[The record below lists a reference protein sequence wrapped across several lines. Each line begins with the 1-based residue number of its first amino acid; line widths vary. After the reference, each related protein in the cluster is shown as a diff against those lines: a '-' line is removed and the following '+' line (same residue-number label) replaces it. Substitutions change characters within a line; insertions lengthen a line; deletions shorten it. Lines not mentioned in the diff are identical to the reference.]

1 MNSMNMKSENGDT
14 KKRTWCAE
22 KRIGIRW
29 LRRKCANTSKKG
41 WIAIEDWFAIKKA
54 NIVERI
60 RARRRKIAQK
70 NALGDNRVL
79 LSPMILSPK
88 SKQRVDEYRYNLV
101 NELRNAIDS
110 NNCNNIAIT
119 GVYGSGKSSIIQTY
133 LAEKSPSFRAEKV
146 LTLSLS
152 NFMDQ
157 EQQWQGNSYERTI
170 ENKIFQHILF
180 KANEEKTAQSHYKK
194 IANISKKRARGITLF
209 FVWVVLSFF
218 IVFFPHLLL
227 SFKYISGIYEWVHSL
242 GIYGWIHGIVYI
254 GAIVSMIYA
263 LIRCIIYTIRR
274 IRKIR
279 IKGVEVE
286 KLKVNFEENT
296 KTPFNELL
304 DEILYFFRAGDY
316 EIVIFEDLDRIANPK
331 QLFLKLREINLLL
344 NDSDYY
350 KSRGESIKFVYAIR
364 DDLFESD
371 IRTKCFDYII
381 PVIPVVDK
389 YNAGDYL
396 IENYGKTIMKSI
408 GDRNL
413 GVLGMY
419 IREKRELA
427 NIVNE
432 YAISYKAFIHDTTST
447 TKLLAMLVY
456 KNAYPKDYAKAYK
469 KEGCLNVIFDPENK
483 KEFYA
488 QLVDRYTIR
497 DNDITREINRLS
509 EEIEQY
515 RGAILDVLKNAH
527 VTRLRYNGEEYPI
540 DDFISND
547 ALYQALVDNHIEGYK
562 GADNTIQSY
571 TFKYAKLAA
580 ESNTEED
587 AIAVL
592 NRNSERIAKL
602 QKEQNETQRA
612 IEKIKTTRIK
622 ALIKQQDSR
631 KVLEILKKLCEE
643 AYQNEKLSEEQRLQI
658 EQQANL
664 LLVLL
669 REGYIAE
676 DYATYMSITYEGA
689 LTESDFKF
697 VNAVM
702 QDIVLD
708 PTHSINNMN
717 AVIQRLNSDDYQK
730 RSILNNNLV
739 DYLLQAKE
747 NVNLRDVIEVARKDY
762 AFILQFANLSKNRA
776 KFLNRIFESWKGAV
790 AEIKAITDDFITQ
803 EDMLRLYL
811 EVSPRTM
818 ALDEEEKKYLEGRY
832 DFFYKNI
839 SSFNIGKL
847 KQFVQHHKLKFAK
860 LLPPDENTEVLFDY
874 VTKNC
879 HFAINAV
886 NLRVI
891 YGEAF
896 DNAAYTQIYKGNKD
910 IFNYLQP
917 EFKALVEKMPET
929 SVHEESETIVRL
941 INEVEG
947 DYERLFAYIAKQ
959 DAQINL
965 KDVKDIESIPELLK
979 MKNIVRP
986 TWDNVGNAYSRV
998 SIKENKIVAQ
1008 FVKNNVDTLTQT
1020 ECDCS
1025 NADKVE
1031 EMLLLVTNVFTDEEY
1046 KRITDCFTKQIGQ
1059 PELEGMEVPDEHMRI
1074 LIGKGLLVFDKDTYE
1089 CIETNYSTQVFAAY
1103 VIANFA
1109 AFMKDDELT
1118 VNESNELG
1126 IEILKSNLSLEEKM
1140 QYMEVL
1146 PFDKDERKAEEYAK
1160 LYCLIYEQIGDFSGA
1175 DKDALVDAMNMYQED
1190 GSWFVKISIVNQYN
1204 RTRPYD
1210 KEFEKKLLDSLG
1222 GGYVKL
1228 SQLKGK
1234 ETYDDN
1240 EQNREL
1246 LAFLEKKDYP
1256 YISTVFPPF
1265 DGHIK
1270 VTFRTILKE

>member
-1 MNSMNMKSENGDT
+1 MNSMNMKSEDGDT

-41 WIAIEDWFAIKKA
+41 WNVVEDWFAAKKA
-54 NIVERI
+54 KIAERI
-60 RARRRKIAQK
+60 RARRRKRVQK

-79 LSPMILSPK
+79 LSPMILSSK
-88 SKQRVDEYRYNLV
+88 SWNRIDQYRYNLV
-101 NELRNAIDS
+101 TELRNAIDS

-133 LAEKSPSFRAEKV
+133 LAEMSSCFRARKV

-157 EQQWQGNSYERTI
+157 VEKGEDTAYERTI

-194 IANISKKRARGITLF
+194 IANISRKRAFGITLLL
-209 FVWVVLSFF
+209 VWVVVCFL
-218 IVFFPHLLL
+218 IVFFPQRIL
-227 SFKYISGIYEWVHSL
+227 SFKYISDLYAWVHSL
-242 GIYGWIHGIVYI
+242 GIYRWIHGIVYI
-254 GAIVSMIYA
+254 GAIASMIYA
-263 LIRCIIYTIRR
+263 LIRCVIYTIRR

-286 KLKVNFEENT
+286 KLKVDFEKET
-296 KTPFNELL
+296 KTPFNDLL
-304 DEILYFFRAGDY
+304 DEILYFFRAGGY

-350 KSRGESIKFVYAIR
+350 KRNNAHIKFIYAIR

-381 PVIPVVDK
+381 PVVPVVDK

-396 IENYGKTIMKSI
+396 IKHYGKTIMQSI
-408 GDRNL
+408 GTRNL
-413 GVLGMY
+413 NVLGLF
-419 IREKRELA
+419 IRDKRELN
-427 NIVNE
+427 NIINE
-432 YAISYKAFIHDTTST
+432 YTMSHEAFIDDTTSPK
-447 TKLLAMLVY
+447 KLLALLVY
-456 KNAYPKDYAKAYK
+456 KNAYPKDYAAAYR
-469 KEGCLNVIFDPENK
+469 KEGCLYAIFDSENK
-483 KEFYA
+483 KEFYE
-488 QLVDRYTIR
+488 QVIDDILRIDEDREKEILRLEGIIATYRGDILNVLKKGR
-497 DNDITREINRLS
+497 ITRM
-509 EEIEQY
+509 
-515 RGAILDVLKNAH
+515 
-527 VTRLRYNGEEYPI
+527 RYKGEDYPI
-540 DDFISND
+540 DEFLTND
-547 ALYQALVDNHIEGYK
+547 SLYIAFVNNKIESYK
-562 GADNTIQSY
+562 DADNVRHPYKYEY
-571 TFKYAKLAA
+571 TQLAEEA
-580 ESNTEED
+580 HPEED
-587 AIAVL
+587 VL
-592 NRNSERIAKL
+592 IILNENAAKIAKL
-602 QKEQNETQRA
+602 EQDRNELQLK
-612 IEKIKTTRIK
+612 IEKKKTARIS
-622 ALIKQQDSR
+622 ALIKDQDSK
-631 KVLEILKKLCEE
+631 KVLEIIKKICAESYKKEGLD
-643 AYQNEKLSEEQRLQI
+643 A
-658 EQQANL
+658 EQQEQHAKL
-664 LLVLL
+664 MLTFL
-669 REGYIAE
+669 REGFIAE
-676 DYATYMSITYEGA
+676 DYATYMSLTYEGT
-689 LTESDFKF
+689 LTDNDFKF
-697 VNAVM
+697 VHAVL
-702 QDIVLD
+702 QDIALKYHQQID
-708 PTHSINNMN
+708 NCN
-717 AVIQRLNSDDYQK
+717 AVIQHLNSDDYQK
-730 RSILNNNLV
+730 QSILNDTLL
-739 DYLLQAKE
+739 DYLLPMKD
-747 NVNLRDVIEVARKDY
+747 NVNVRDVIEVARKDFE
-762 AFILQFANLSKNRA
+762 FILHYEAKSKHRG
-776 KFLNRIFESWKGAV
+776 KFIQKLFDHWKGV
-790 AEIKAITDDFITQ
+790 VTEIAAIANDTKTRDG
-803 EDMLRLYL
+803 MLRLYWEWAPKDVVL
-811 EVSPRTM
+811 EESEKEF
-818 ALDEEEKKYLEGRY
+818 LEERY
-832 DFFYKNI
+832 DFVCQNI
-839 SSFNIGKL
+839 SSFNTAKL
-847 KQFVQHHKLKFAK
+847 GQFVRYYNLRFVQLV
-860 LLPPDENTEVLFDY
+860 PPVESTQALFEY
-874 VTKNC
+874 VAENC
-879 HFAINAV
+879 HFAINV
-886 NLRVI
+886 ENLRI
-891 YGEAF
+891 IFGEEF
-896 DNAAYTQIYKGNKD
+896 DNAAYSQIYKGKKEVLEY
-910 IFNYLQP
+910 IFPKFN
-917 EFKALVEKMPET
+917 ALLDKVPET
-929 SVHEESETIVRL
+929 SVHEEPETIVRL
-941 INEVEG
+941 LNEAEMNFEKLLVYL
-947 DYERLFAYIAKQ
+947 DKQ
-959 DAQINL
+959 EAQIDL
-965 KDVKDIESIPELLK
+965 KDVKDNECISDLLQK
-979 MKNIVRP
+979 TKLVRP

-998 SIKENKIVAQ
+998 SIKENAIIAQ
-1008 FVKNNVDTLTQT
+1008 FVKNNVDTLVQS
-1020 ECDCS
+1020 ECNCS

-1109 AFMKDDELT
+1109 AFMKDDEIT

-1126 IEILKSNLSLEEKM
+1126 IEILNSELSLDKKR

-1160 LYCLIYEQIGDFSGA
+1160 RYCITYEQIGDFSGA
-1175 DKDALVDAMNMYQED
+1175 DKDALVDAMNMYQEE

-1234 ETYDDN
+1234 ENYDDN